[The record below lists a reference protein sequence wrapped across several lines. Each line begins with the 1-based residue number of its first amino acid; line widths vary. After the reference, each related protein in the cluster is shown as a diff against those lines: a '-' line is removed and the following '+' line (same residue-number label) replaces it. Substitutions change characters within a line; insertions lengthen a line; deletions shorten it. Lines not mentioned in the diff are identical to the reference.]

1 MSQLTFAGLA
11 YNSKKKTT
19 RRERFLQEM
28 EQVIPWREVEGAISP
43 LYPDLGNGRPPIGL
57 SRMLRIYFM
66 QQWFNLSDPGMEDA
80 LYDSESM
87 RRFAGIE
94 LSRDAIPDETTIL
107 NFRHLLE
114 KNNATKELFL
124 EVRKHLE
131 KKGLMIREGTIVD
144 ATIINAPTS
153 TKNAAAERDPEMHQ
167 VKKGNEW
174 FFGMKAHIGAETSR
188 GLVHT
193 VAFTPANI
201 NDGKVMPQLL
211 HGEEEVLYGDRAYQ
225 SKERESFYTAQ
236 GIKWRVPRQAYR
248 AHPISKQTR
257 IWNRNVSRVRALG
270 EHPFLVVKRLWG
282 HSKVRYR
289 GLHKNGCQFL
299 TLFALANLYLVR
311 KKLLKLHPR
320 SV

>member
-1 MSQLTFAGLA
+1 MSQLTFAELA
-11 YNSKKKTT
+11 YNSKKKLT
-19 RRERFLQEM
+19 RRERFLGEM
-28 EQVIPWREVEGAISP
+28 ELSIPWQKLEAVVSP
-43 LYPDLGNGRPPIGL
+43 LYPDSGVGRPPIGVT
-57 SRMLRIYFM
+57 RMLRIYFM

-94 LSRDAIPDETTIL
+94 LSRDAVPDETTIL

-114 KNNATKELFL
+114 KHEATKELFL

-131 KKGLMIREGTIVD
+131 SKGLMVREGTIVD

-153 TKNAAAERDPEMHQ
+153 TKNTSGERDPEMHQ
-167 VKKGNEW
+167 TKKGNEW

-193 VAFTPANI
+193 VTFTPANT
-201 NDGKVMPQLL
+201 NDGKIMPELL
-211 HGEEEVLYGDRAYQ
+211 HGDEEVLYGDRAYQ
-225 SKERESFYTAQ
+225 SKEREELYTSQ
-236 GIKWRVPRQAYR
+236 GIQWKVPRQSYR
-248 AHPISKQTR
+248 GHPISKKTR
-257 IWNRNVSRVRALG
+257 IWNRNVSRVRAFV

-289 GLHKNGCQFL
+289 GLQKNGAQFF
-299 TLFALANLYLVR
+299 TLFALANIYLVR
-311 KKLLKLHPR
+311 KKLIKLSPKAT
-320 SV
+320 